1 MHISRI
7 EVSRVSIPFETG
19 GPLHG
24 MRPGLKA
31 RPWDRMEALMVRVET
46 DDGTVGWGEAF
57 GHFVNA
63 GTYAI
68 LTSLVAP
75 WFIGKEPDA
84 IAALMEQAQQ
94 TFHSFGR
101 NGPVLYALSAI
112 DIALWDIAAK
122 RSGQPVYRMLGGTG
136 GELQLYASLMKYGE
150 VDAIRRNVQR
160 AYQAGFRMI
169 KLHEATIPDF
179 LAARASVGA
188 DTRIMLDVNCPW
200 SVTEARDVVRVIRD
214 HQFHWLEEPVW
225 PPDDFAGLAAVRQ
238 EGVPISAGEN
248 VGSLH
253 EFRSLFEQ
261 RAVDV
266 VQPSVTKV
274 GGISGMR
281 SVLAL
286 AQAYSVRV
294 VPHCFYFGPG
304 FLATAH
310 IIAAMPKRPEL
321 EIAFID
327 FQRRPHPAYD
337 PSRPTLRL
345 SDAPGLGFDPD
356 PALFRDY
363 LVQRDELT

>member
-1 MHISRI
+1 
-7 EVSRVSIPFETG
+7 
-19 GPLHG
+19 
-24 MRPGLKA
+24 
-31 RPWDRMEALMVRVET
+31 
-46 DDGTVGWGEAF
+46 
-57 GHFVNA
+57 
-63 GTYAI
+63 
-68 LTSLVAP
+68 
-75 WFIGKEPDA
+75 
-84 IAALMEQAQQ
+84 
-94 TFHSFGR
+94 
-101 NGPVLYALSAI
+101 LSAI

-122 RSGQPVYRMLGGTG
+122 RSGQPIYRMLGGTG

-150 VDAIRRNVQR
+150 VDAICRNVQR

-169 KLHEATIPDF
+169 KLHEATIPNF
-179 LAARASVGA
+179 LAARESVSA

-200 SVTEARDVVRVIRD
+200 SVTEARDVARTIRD

-281 SVLAL
+281 AVLAL

-327 FQRRPHPAYD
+327 FERRPHPTYD
-337 PSRPTLRL
+337 PSRPTLHL